1 MKRNICFMTVALAVA
16 MLFSSC
22 SKEKYT
28 ITVHANDPTM
38 GTVTG
43 GGEYKENSQV
53 TIEAK
58 ANEGYTF
65 ISWNDNITD
74 NPRTIIVTS
83 DASYT
88 AIFEPIDTNTYYT
101 ITVEVN
107 DPAMG
112 SATGGGTYIANTEAT
127 LTATPEM
134 GYDFVAW
141 NDGNTENPRTIVVTG
156 DATYTANFQQHF
168 EDGATVSFQGNTW
181 IAASIGAFDFSSDGY
196 LTFYIFKTA
205 NDQNDVYLRGWL
217 ENTPGNYNFDST
229 GDYFL
234 MCDNNNL
241 WIDED
246 GIIGDS
252 GSSYYHWQ
260 VDKSTFVEHITA
272 VDLNNK
278 TINATWSEDMFSI
291 EDYVENGG
299 TPTQFYPLSCQM
311 VNATWT
317 WQSAS
322 KNADRKGFAP
332 KFVAVK

>member
-1 MKRNICFMTVALAVA
+1 MTVALAVA

-43 GGEYKENSQV
+43 GGEYKENSHV

-65 ISWNDNITD
+65 ISWNDSITE

-112 SATGGGTYIANTEAT
+112 SATGGGTFVANTEAT
-127 LTATPEM
+127 LS
-134 GYDFVAW
+134 
-141 NDGNTENPRTIVVTG
+141 TIVVTG

-181 IAASIGAFDFSSDGY
+181 IAASISAVDFTSEGY

-205 NDQNDVYLRGWL
+205 GDQNDVYLRGWL
-217 ENTPGNYNFDST
+217 ENTPGNYNYDST

-260 VDKSTFVEHITA
+260 VDKRTFVEHITA

-278 TINATWSEDMFSI
+278 TINATWSEELFSI
-291 EDYVENGG
+291 EDYVNGG
-299 TPTQFYPLSCQM
+299 GYNFTTYPLTCHM

-317 WQSAS
+317 WIRGS
-322 KNADRKGFAP
+322 KSADRKSKAP
-332 KFVAVK
+332 IFVAVK